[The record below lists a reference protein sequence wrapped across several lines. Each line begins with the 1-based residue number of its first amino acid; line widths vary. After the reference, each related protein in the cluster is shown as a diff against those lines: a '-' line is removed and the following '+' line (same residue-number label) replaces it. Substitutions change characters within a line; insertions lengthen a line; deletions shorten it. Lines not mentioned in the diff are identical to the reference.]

1 MGWWEDVLTV
11 IAEVVTGGGYKVVE
25 YGLELGQK
33 IDTSLEA
40 PPGTDSADTQA
51 RTKRQLQILGAA
63 TLALI
68 AAPALYSASSKRKLK
83 ESDIRTGIALE
94 NASAQATGVLMTA
107 LAAPAI
113 STGIAYILVQK
124 LEDAGYVSRGL
135 GNATQG
141 LLTVAAAGPAIQ
153 GIGAIVGSAFR
164 KAK

>member
-1 MGWWEDVLTV
+1 MGFWDEFELSKLLDELIFHPFDHWGDAQGLFGDPD
-11 IAEVVTGGGYKVVE
+11 VTG
-25 YGLELGQK
+25 
-33 IDTSLEA
+33 A
-40 PPGTDSADTQA
+40 PPGTDDVATRA
-51 RTKRQLQILGAA
+51 RTKKQLQLLGAA